1 MDIQGIK
8 LDLISWLS
16 GLKDED
22 IITMLKAIKDSKEE
36 DLDTLITDTPMLKE
50 RLDSR
55 VQEDAAQ
62 YPDALT
68 SLAKIRE
75 DHGL

>member
-16 GLKDED
+16 GLKDEG

-50 RLDSR
+50 LLDSR

-62 YPDALT
+62 YPAALT